1 MDKSCV
7 RSRVRTRTHGAVGR
21 RRLRPPLTRYPAL
34 YVYGALLGYVIC
46 ASLDKLTQ
54 PTLLCPV
61 LIMVAG
67 MTESS

>member
-21 RRLRPPLTRYPAL
+21 RRLRSPLTRYPAKPRIRKM
-34 YVYGALLGYVIC
+34 LGYVIC

-54 PTLLCPV
+54 PTLLCPD
-61 LIMVAG
+61 LKW
-67 MTESS
+67 